1 MRFPCLK
8 KNRRKAAAVRT
19 TAFLLLT
26 CATLLSG
33 CASRR
38 WMPFP
43 ARNELKQVSR
53 TVVYLAPR
61 HKLSVDNPTNLALS
75 SASGIAGELAG
86 GFLAAG
92 YVSSPAT
99 VMIYPVFPGLTELK
113 RYRQFRSHIKP
124 YLPELAKLDLSAYQ
138 QRMIRKAVARIGWPG
153 AMPVEAMPAITARGY
168 LQRITAHN
176 QSRATIFIIPRGVR
190 LSNDVR
196 SFVVTYGVAAYMK
209 ETGDSGK
216 IRQLDS
222 ATIQTVQSIRFPRN
236 IEAYNP
242 LTSPTTDALAD
253 RMKMLFG
260 DNARFFMRAF
270 KNALRTEQA
279 KITCYFADSCP
290 S

>member
-1 MRFPCLK
+1 MKFSLPES
-8 KNRRKAAAVRT
+8 NRNKAEPVRAASS
-19 TAFLLLT
+19 LLLA

-33 CASRR
+33 CASRH

-53 TVVYLAPR
+53 TVVYLAPQHR
-61 HKLSVDNPTNLALS
+61 LGVNNPPNILLR
-75 SASGIAGELAG
+75 SAAGVAGELAG
-86 GFLAAG
+86 NFLATGFL
-92 YVSSPAT
+92 SSPAP
-99 VMIYPVFPGLTELK
+99 VVIYPVISWGPELK
-113 RYRQFRSHIKP
+113 EYRQFRSHIKP

-138 QRMIRKAVARIGWPG
+138 QRMIRKAVAQVGWPG
-153 AMPVEAMPAITARGY
+153 AMPVEAMPAVRAPGY
-168 LQRITAHN
+168 LQRITVHN
-176 QSRATIFIIPRGVR
+176 QSRATVFIIPRGVR

-196 SFVVTYGVAAYMK
+196 SLVVIYGVAAYIK
-209 ETGDSGK
+209 EAGDSGK

-222 ATIQTVQSIRFPRN
+222 ATIQTVQSIRFPLD

-260 DNARFFMRAF
+260 NHAGFFMRAF
-270 KNALRTEQA
+270 KQALRVEQA